1 MDTQPE
7 ILSFVKAMAS
17 ADRLR
22 IVGLV
27 VRVKR
32 AAGIAAV
39 LGMHPS
45 DVNRHLEQLT
55 GSGVV
60 SEADG
65 VYDLNEKAIKSLARG
80 QFEGKRPVY
89 VPEENQ
95 EEDVRKV
102 LKTYLDADGTIR
114 QLPQEGKKMLII
126 LNFIREAFSFDT
138 NYTEKEVNTIL
149 RRFHVDTATLR
160 RNLID
165 YGLVAARKRWHRV
178 FESIKH
184 EGHDTCTALRSVQC
198 R

>member
-1 MDTQPE
+1 MNEPGE

-22 IVGLV
+22 IVGLLSQGA
-27 VRVKR
+27 KR
-32 AAGIAAV
+32 AAEIAQA

-65 VYDLNEKAIKSLARG
+65 VYDLNEKAIESLARG
-80 QFEGKRPVY
+80 KFEGKRPVY
-89 VPEENQ
+89 VPEEQ

-102 LKTYLDADGTIR
+102 LKAYLNADGTIR

-126 LNFIREAFSFDT
+126 LHFILDAFSFDA

-149 RRFHVDTATLR
+149 RRFHMDTATLR
-160 RNLID
+160 RNLVS
-165 YGLVAARKRWHRV
+165 GAKVARQH
-178 FESIKH
+178 INN
-184 EGHDTCTALRSVQC
+184 
-198 R
+198 

>member
-1 MDTQPE
+1 MNEQPE

-22 IVGLV
+22 IVGLLSQGS
-27 VRVKR
+27 KR
-32 AAGIAAV
+32 ASEIAEA

-45 DVNRHLEQLT
+45 DVMRHLEQLT
-55 GSGVV
+55 DSGVV

-65 VYDLNEKAIKSLARG
+65 VYDLNEKAIESLARG
-80 QFEGKRPVY
+80 QFEGKRAVY
-89 VPEENQ
+89 VPAEGRQ
-95 EEDVRKV
+95 EDVRKV
-102 LKTYLDADGTIR
+102 LKAYLNADGTIR

-126 LNFIREAFSFDT
+126 LHFILEAFSFDA

-165 YGLVAARKRWHRV
+165 YGFMAR
-178 FESIKH
+178 ESDGTRYWRIN
-184 EGHDTCTALRSVQC
+184 
-198 R
+198 

>member
-1 MDTQPE
+1 MNEQPE

-22 IVGLV
+22 IVGLLSQGS
-27 VRVKR
+27 KR
-32 AAGIAAV
+32 AAQIAEALGI
-39 LGMHPS
+39 HPS

-55 GSGVV
+55 GSSVV

-65 VYDLNEKAIKSLARG
+65 VYDLNEKAIESLARG

-89 VPEENQ
+89 ESKDEKH
-95 EEDVRKV
+95 EDVRKV
-102 LKTYLDADGTIR
+102 LKAYLNADGTIR

-126 LNFIREAFSFDT
+126 LHFILDAFSFDT

-165 YGLVAARKRWHRV
+165 YGFMAR
-178 FESIKH
+178 ESDGTRYWRI
-184 EGHDTCTALRSVQC
+184 E
-198 R
+198 